1 VTSFD
6 DACALLARALQG
18 SARRQIVDDVAGAK
32 DFRTALYRLRES
44 MRTDVWPAS
53 GGDIRLNRFVAPWDS
68 RTRQD
73 GFHVLHDWDGKVE
86 KVNPETIAVDV
97 LNYIAQHRGTEP
109 PDRAALAILLDYYF
123 LNVLSLVSLRVWDEG
138 DADANIDRLE
148 ELLRE
153 LQGPNGSGQLF
164 AADAETLLLL
174 ATAHY
179 EPHEWGYDRLLERV
193 RTLNGPHQTRIAVG
207 HASAMGCHLRFGFE
221 ATYARDTVVMRNDNV
236 ADYPW
241 LCFALA
247 TVMQEYARMHEERVE
262 TIERVR
268 VVEALLNGLSAD
280 ARAFV
285 SNFPPAS
292 LSACDLERRAF
303 RDRFHNYKADL
314 ITEFEPH
321 RPTEQA
327 YSPLSFFF
335 NFSHNVLKGT
345 VVDALL
351 NGRPWTLSLN
361 DLLTGVPREASA
373 EKEALANMLMGYAR
387 SAPDRIRGRLM
398 PVIVYD
404 SAAGRQAFGITMR
417 KIREQG

>member
-1 VTSFD
+1 MINAFNE
-6 DACALLARALQG
+6 ACALLERALQG
-18 SARRQIVDDVAGAK
+18 SMRQAIVEHAAAAA
-32 DFRTALYRLRES
+32 DFKTALYRLRES
-44 MRTDVWPAS
+44 MRADVWSAS
-53 GGDIRLNRFVAPWDS
+53 GGEIRLNRFVAPWDS

-73 GFHVLHDWDGKVE
+73 GFHVLHDWDGKAE
-86 KVNPETIAVDV
+86 KVNPDTIAVDV
-97 LNYIAQHRGTEP
+97 LNYLALQRGGEP
-109 PDRAALAILLDYYF
+109 PDRVALAILLDYYF
-123 LNVLSLVSLRVWDEG
+123 LNLLALLSLRIWDEG

-148 ELLRE
+148 DLLRA
-153 LQGPNGSGQLF
+153 LQGADGSGQLF
-164 AADAETLLLL
+164 AADAETLLLI

-193 RTLNGPHQTRIAVG
+193 RTLNTAHKTRIAVG

-241 LCFALA
+241 LCFALSM
-247 TVMQEYARMHEERVE
+247 VMQEYARMHDEGVNGL
-262 TIERVR
+262 ERVR

-285 SNFPPAS
+285 SDFPPTS
-292 LSACDLERRAF
+292 LSACEVERLGF
-303 RDRFHNYKADL
+303 REHFRKYKSAL
-314 ITEFEPH
+314 ITELEPH
-321 RPTEQA
+321 RPTERA

-351 NGRPWTLSLN
+351 QGRPWALSLN
-361 DLLTGVPREASA
+361 DLLTGVPREASEA
-373 EKEALANMLMGYAR
+373 KEALAITLMGHAR

-404 SAAGRQAFGITMR
+404 PAAGRQAFGVTMR
-417 KIREQG
+417 KIRE

>member
-1 VTSFD
+1 MTSFD
-6 DACALLARALQG
+6 DACVLLERALRG
-18 SARRQIVDDVAGAK
+18 PARGEILEDVSSAP
-32 DFRTALYRLRES
+32 DFRSALYRLRDR
-44 MRTDVWPAS
+44 MRTNTWDMS
-53 GGDIRLNRFVAPWDS
+53 GGEVRLNRFVVPWDS

-73 GFHVLHDWDGKVE
+73 GFHVLHDWDGKVG
-86 KVNPETIAVDV
+86 KVNPDTIAVDV
-97 LNYIAQHRGTEP
+97 LNYLAQQRGNDP
-109 PDRAALAILLDYYF
+109 PDRAALAILVDYYF

-148 ELLRE
+148 DLLRA
-153 LQGPNGSGQLF
+153 LQGPDGSGQMF
-164 AADAETLLLL
+164 AADGETLLLV

-193 RTLNGPHQTRIAVG
+193 RTLNTAHRTRIAIG

-241 LCFALA
+241 LCFALSN
-247 TVMQEYARMHEERVE
+247 VMEEYARMHDEGSDGLGRA
-262 TIERVR
+262 R

-285 SNFPPAS
+285 SDFPPTS
-292 LSACDLERRAF
+292 LSACDRERRAF
-303 RDRFHNYKADL
+303 REQFHTYKADL
-314 ITEFEPH
+314 VAEFEPH

-351 NGRPWTLSLN
+351 QGRPWPLALN
-361 DLLTGVPREASA
+361 DLLTGIPREESTR
-373 EKEALANMLMGYAR
+373 KEELAITLMGYAR

-404 SAAGRQAFGITMR
+404 PGAGRQAFGTTMR
-417 KIREQG
+417 KIRE

>member
-6 DACALLARALQG
+6 DACATLGRALQG
-18 SARRQIVDDVAGAK
+18 PARREILDDVSSAR
-32 DFRTALYRLRES
+32 DFRSALHRLRDS
-44 MRTDVWPAS
+44 MRTDVWSAP
-53 GGDIRLNRFVAPWDS
+53 GGDIRLNRFVTPWDS

-73 GFHVLHDWDGKVE
+73 GFHVLHDWDGKAG
-86 KVNPETIAVDV
+86 KVNPDTIAVDV
-97 LNYIAQHRGTEP
+97 LNYLALQRGSEA
-109 PDRAALAILLDYYF
+109 PDRSSLAILLDYYF
-123 LNVLSLVSLRVWDEG
+123 FNVLSLFSLRAWDDG
-138 DADANIDRLE
+138 DPDANIDRLE
-148 ELLRE
+148 GLLHA
-153 LQGPNGSGQLF
+153 LQGADGSGQLF
-164 AADAETLLLL
+164 VADAETLLLI

-193 RTLNGPHQTRIAVG
+193 RTLNAPHRTRIAIG

-241 LCFALA
+241 LCFALSA
-247 TVMQEYARMHEERVE
+247 VMEEYARMHDGSVDGLARL
-262 TIERVR
+262 R

-285 SNFPPAS
+285 SDFPPAS
-292 LSACDLERRAF
+292 LSACEMERRGF
-303 RDRFHNYKADL
+303 RERFHKYKADL
-314 ITEFEPH
+314 VAEFEPL
-321 RPTEQA
+321 RPAEQA
-327 YSPLSFFF
+327 YSPLSFYF

-351 NGRPWTLSLN
+351 QGRPWHVSLN
-361 DLLTGVPREASA
+361 DLLTGVPRDDSGP
-373 EKEALANMLMGYAR
+373 KEALATTLMGYAR

-404 SAAGRQAFGITMR
+404 PAAGRQAFGITMR
-417 KIREQG
+417 KIRE